1 MAGRKI
7 KFSLVYRDMWQSS
20 GKYVPRVDQLVKVAP
35 HIVDMGCFAR
45 VETNGGGFEQINLL
59 FGENPN
65 KSVREWTKP
74 FNDAGIQTH
83 MLERALNGIRM
94 SPVPAD
100 VRKLMFKVKK
110 LQGTDIARSF
120 CGLNDPRNILDSV
133 KYAKEGGMIAQATLS
148 LTFSKVHT
156 VESFVNLADELI
168 KGGADEICLKDMA
181 GIGRP
186 AWLGKIVKGIKALHP
201 EIPLEYHSHS
211 GPGFS
216 MASILEVCR
225 AGVDYIDVA
234 MEPLSWGT
242 GHVDLLAVHA
252 MLEDDGFD
260 VPAINMDAYMKVR
273 SLTQEFIDDFLGF
286 YIDPKNRYMNSML
299 IGPGLPGGMMG
310 SLMSDLENNLA
321 SLNKWMVK
329 RNKPQL
335 TQDDLLIKL
344 FNEVEYIWPMLG
356 YPPLVT
362 PYSQYVKNLALMNV
376 MQVEKGEKRWSM
388 IADNIWDM
396 LTGNGGRLPGKLD
409 DEIIKLAKEAGKTFY
424 TGNPQDLYPDALDTF
439 RKEMNEKGWDFGK
452 DDEELF
458 ELAMHP
464 QEYRAYKSGAAKKA
478 FEEDVAKRRLEG
490 GGLNAGTAPVASA
503 PVASGNGSS
512 GNGASDVSELK
523 PTTMFIDVEG
533 ERFKVT
539 VEYGETSGA
548 VISDPK
554 TVAPVEA
561 SAPQGK
567 VKEILAPLEGKFY
580 LTKESS
586 ETPLKVG
593 DSIKAGDLI
602 GYVEAMKTFNAIRSD
617 VSGVVVEICSTPGS
631 EIEEDDVMVKI
642 K

>member
-35 HIVDMGCFAR
+35 HIVEMGCFAR

-65 KSVREWTKP
+65 ISVREWTKP

-94 SPVPAD
+94 TPVPAD
-100 VRKLMFKVKK
+100 VRKLMFIVKK
-110 LQGTDIARSF
+110 KQGTDISRSF

-133 KYAKEGGMIAQATLS
+133 KYAKAGGMIAQATLS
-148 LTFSKVHT
+148 LTYSKVHT
-156 VESFVNLADELI
+156 VESFVKLADVLI

-201 EIPLEYHSHS
+201 AIPLEYHSHS
-211 GPGFS
+211 GPGFA

-286 YIDPKNRYMNSML
+286 YIDPKNRYLNSML

-335 TQDDLLIKL
+335 TQDELLIKL

-376 MQVEKGEKRWSM
+376 MQIEKGEPRWSM

-396 LTGNGGRLPGKLD
+396 LTGKGGKLPGQLAP
-409 DEIIKLAKEAGKTFY
+409 EIIKLAKEGGKEFY

-464 QEYRAYKSGAAKKA
+464 QQYRAYKSGDAKKA
-478 FEEDVAKRRLEG
+478 FEDDLAKRRIEG
-490 GGLNAGTAPVASA
+490 GGINEGTASGTSTNGESVA
-503 PVASGNGSS
+503 
-512 GNGASDVSELK
+512 ELK
-523 PTTMFIDVEG
+523 PTTMFIDVDG
-533 ERFKVT
+533 ERFKVS
-539 VEYGETSGA
+539 VEYGESNTTVSSPQ
-548 VISDPK
+548 IS
-554 TVAPVEA
+554 APVGV
-561 SAPQGK
+561 SALPGK

-580 LTKESS
+580 LTKENS

-593 DSIKAGDLI
+593 DSIKIGDLI

>member
-1 MAGRKI
+1 MSGRKI

-94 SPVPAD
+94 NPVPAD

-110 LQGTDIARSF
+110 KQGTDIARSF

-133 KYAKEGGMIAQATLS
+133 KYAKAGGMIAQAALS
-148 LTFSKVHT
+148 LTYSNVHT
-156 VESFVNLADELI
+156 AKSFIQLADELI

-181 GIGRP
+181 GIARP
-186 AWLGKIVKGIKALHP
+186 AWLGKIVNGIKALHP
-201 EIPLEYHSHS
+201 DIPLEYHSHS

-216 MASILEVCR
+216 MATILEVCR
-225 AGVDYIDVA
+225 AGVEYIDVA

-252 MLEDDGFD
+252 MLKDDGFD

-273 SLTQEFIDDFLGF
+273 ALTQEFMDDFLGY
-286 YIDPKNRYMNSML
+286 YIDPKNRFMNSML

-310 SLMSDLENNLA
+310 SLMADLENNLA

-329 RNKPQL
+329 HNEPEL

-376 MQVEKGEKRWSM
+376 IQLAKGEYRWSM

-396 LTGNGGRLPGKLD
+396 LLGKGGKLPGELD
-409 DEIIKLAKEAGKTFY
+409 PVITKLAKEADKKFFMGR
-424 TGNPQDLYPDALDTF
+424 PQDLYPDALPNF
-439 RKEMNEKGWDFGK
+439 RKEMNENSWDFGP

-464 QEYRAYKSGAAKKA
+464 QQYRAYKSGAAKKA
-478 FEEDVAKRRLEG
+478 FEEDLAKRRLEG
-490 GGLNAGTAPVASA
+490 GGLNAGTAIKNISESA
-503 PVASGNGSS
+503 NSVV
-512 GNGASDVSELK
+512 DLK
-523 PTTMFIDVEG
+523 PSIMFIDVEG
-533 ERFKVT
+533 ERFKVS
-539 VEYGETSGA
+539 VEYGESSA
-548 VISDPK
+548 SSEVQA
-554 TVAPVEA
+554 TVAMSTQA
-561 SAPQGK
+561 AAPQDP
-567 VKEILAPLEGKFY
+567 VKIIIAPLEGKFY
-580 LTKESS
+580 LTKEST
-586 ETPLKVG
+586 EVAIKVG
-593 DSIKAGDLI
+593 DSIKVGDRI
-602 GYVEAMKTFNAIRSD
+602 GYVEAMKTYNAIHSD
-617 VSGVVVEICSTPGS
+617 VAGIIVEICNATGTD
-631 EIEEDDVMVKI
+631 IEEDDVLVKI

>member
-1 MAGRKI
+1 MSGRKI

-94 SPVPAD
+94 NPVPAD

-110 LQGTDIARSF
+110 KQGTDIARSF

-148 LTFSKVHT
+148 LTYSKVHT
-156 VESFVNLADELI
+156 AESFIQLADELI

-181 GIGRP
+181 GIARP

-211 GPGFS
+211 GPGFA
-216 MASILEVCR
+216 MATILEVCR

-242 GHVDLLAVHA
+242 GHIDLLAVHA

-260 VPAINMDAYMKVR
+260 VPAINMEAYMKVR

-310 SLMSDLENNLA
+310 SLMADLENNLA

-376 MQVEKGEKRWSM
+376 MQIEKGEPRWSM

-396 LTGNGGRLPGKLD
+396 LVGKGGKLPGELHP
-409 DEIIKLAKEAGKTFY
+409 EIIKLAKEAGKEFF
-424 TGNPQDLYPDALDTF
+424 TGRPQDLFPDALDTF
-439 RKEMNEKGWDFGK
+439 RKEMTEKGWDFGQ

-478 FEEDVAKRRLEG
+478 FEEDLAKRRLEG
-490 GGLNAGTAPVASA
+490 GGINEGTAKPAAIEGTGSVA
-503 PVASGNGSS
+503 
-512 GNGASDVSELK
+512 DLK
-523 PTTMFIDVEG
+523 PSTMFIDVEG

-539 VEYGETSGA
+539 VEYGNNGA
-548 VISDPK
+548 ATEVKPAA
-554 TVAPVEA
+554 TVAAPAPVA
-561 SAPQGK
+561 QGPA
-567 VKEILAPLEGKFY
+567 KEILAPLEGKFY

-586 ETPLKVG
+586 ETAIKVG
-593 DSIKAGDLI
+593 DSIKVGDLI

-617 VSGVVVEICSTPGS
+617 VAGTVVEICYATGV
-631 EIEEDDVMVKI
+631 EIEEDDVLVKI

>member
-1 MAGRKI
+1 MNGRKI

-20 GKYVPRVDQLVKVAP
+20 GKYVPRIDQLVKVAP

-74 FNDAGIQTH
+74 FNDSGIQTH

-100 VRKLMFKVKK
+100 VRKLMFVLKK
-110 LQGTDIARSF
+110 KQGTDIARSF

-133 KYAKEGGMIAQATLS
+133 KYAKAGGMIAQAALS
-148 LTFSKVHT
+148 LTYSKVHT
-156 VESFVNLADELI
+156 VESFIELADELI

-181 GIGRP
+181 GIARP
-186 AWLGKIVKGIKALHP
+186 AWLGKIVRGIKALHP
-201 EIPLEYHSHS
+201 DIPLQYHSHS
-211 GPGFS
+211 GPGFA
-216 MASILEVCR
+216 MATILEVCR
-225 AGVDYIDVA
+225 AGVEYIDVA

-242 GHVDLLAVHA
+242 GHIDLLAVHA

-260 VPAINMDAYMKVR
+260 VPAINMEAYMKVR
-273 SLTQEFIDDFLGF
+273 SLTQEFMDDFLGY

-321 SLNKWMVK
+321 SLNKWMAK

-376 MQVEKGEKRWSM
+376 MQIEKGEQRWSM

-396 LTGNGGRLPGKLD
+396 LTGKGGKLPGKLD
-409 DEIIKLAKEAGKTFY
+409 PVIIKLAKESGQEFY

-439 RKEMNEKGWDFGK
+439 KKEMSEKAWDFGK

-478 FEEDVAKRRLEG
+478 FEEDLAKRRIEG
-490 GGLNAGTAPVASA
+490 SGVNPGTAPAASTE
-503 PVASGNGSS
+503 GI
-512 GNGASDVSELK
+512 SDVVGLK
-523 PTTMFIDVEG
+523 PTTMFVDVEG
-533 ERFKVT
+533 ERFKVSVSYSDSVAESHPVSKAAVT
-539 VEYGETSGA
+539 VE
-548 VISDPK
+548 P
-554 TVAPVEA
+554 

-567 VKEILAPLEGKFY
+567 LKEILAPLEGKFY

-586 ETPLKVG
+586 ETPIKVG
-593 DSIKAGDLI
+593 DTIKVGDLI

-617 VSGVVVEICSTPGS
+617 VAGIVVEICSTPGA

>member
-1 MAGRKI
+1 MSGRKI

-94 SPVPAD
+94 NPVPAD

-110 LQGTDIARSF
+110 KQGTDISRSF
-120 CGLNDPRNILDSV
+120 CGLNDSRNILDSV
-133 KYAKEGGMIAQATLS
+133 KYAKEGGMIAQAALS
-148 LTFSKVHT
+148 LTYSKVHT
-156 VESFVNLADELI
+156 VESFVKLADELI

-181 GIGRP
+181 GVARP
-186 AWLGKIVKGIKALHP
+186 TWLGKIVKGIKALHP
-201 EIPLEYHSHS
+201 DIPLEYHSHS
-211 GPGFS
+211 GPGFA
-216 MASILEVCR
+216 MATILEVCR

-242 GHVDLLAVHA
+242 GHIDLLAVHA
-252 MLEDDGFD
+252 MLADDGFD

-273 SLTQEFIDDFLGF
+273 SLTQEFIDDFLGY

-310 SLMSDLENNLA
+310 SLMADLENNLA

-329 RNKPQL
+329 HNKPQL

-376 MQVEKGEKRWSM
+376 MQLEKGEKRWSM

-396 LTGNGGRLPGKLD
+396 LTGKGGRLPGELSP
-409 DEIIKLAKEAGKTFY
+409 EIIDLAKEAGKEFY
-424 TGNPQDLYPDALDTF
+424 TGNPQDLYPNALDTF
-439 RKEMNEKGWDFGK
+439 QKEMAEKGWDTGK

-478 FEEDVAKRRLEG
+478 FEEDLAKRRIEG
-490 GGLNAGTAPVASA
+490 GGINEGTAPAKVNRTLDAATLMPS
-503 PVASGNGSS
+503 
-512 GNGASDVSELK
+512 
-523 PTTMFIDVEG
+523 TMYVNVEG
-533 ERFKVT
+533 ERFQVT
-539 VEYGETSGA
+539 VEYGEAQSVDA
-548 VISDPK
+548 AASAPK
-554 TVAPVEA
+554 AAAPVETA
-561 SAPQGK
+561 APQGK
-567 VKEILAPLEGKFY
+567 LKEILAPLEGKFY

-586 ETPLKVG
+586 ETPIKVG
-593 DSIKAGDLI
+593 DTIKPGDLI

-617 VSGVVVEICSTPGS
+617 VSGVIVEICCTAGS

-642 K
+642 R